1 MYKLPD
7 TLELKH
13 PRISGERRK
22 KGTQSLCYQQDL
34 SNFTVHCL
42 MSHDQA
48 SLHAFLLTIS
58 RAVPCWESAPGREKI
73 LFTKLTRRNFKSCA
87 DSAKRA
93 RLSEAANL
101 RLLTADNRG
110 LGYRRHVWV
119 GPMMRFLGNTKTD
132 NCLLRRRI
140 LLWKPA
146 GICNHRKQKRDIK
159 QYAPLGR
166 IECFQKEA
174 EVLGQEPPAS

>member
-13 PRISGERRK
+13 PSNSGERRK
-22 KGTQSLCYQQDL
+22 KGTQSLCYQQDS
-34 SNFTVHCL
+34 SNYTVHCL
-42 MSHDQA
+42 MSHNQA
-48 SLHAFLLTIS
+48 SLHAFLLIIS
-58 RAVPCWESAPGREKI
+58 RTLPCWESAPGREKI
-73 LFTKLTRRNFKSCA
+73 FFTKLIRWNFKSCA
-87 DSAKRA
+87 DSVKRA
-93 RLSEAANL
+93 QLSKEANL

-119 GPMMRFLGNTKTD
+119 GPMMWFLGNIKTD

-140 LLWKPA
+140 LLWKSA
-146 GICNHRKQKRDIK
+146 GICNHRKPKRDIK
-159 QYAPLGR
+159 QYAPFGR
-166 IECFQKEA
+166 IERFQKEA